1 MAHPPRRIGRL
12 HVVTDTTVQ
21 KRYTHEEMAALA
33 VAGGA
38 DVIQLRDKRM
48 HDEEMVV
55 TARRTRAR
63 CADAGAI
70 LIVNDRA
77 HVAKAARAHG
87 VHLGRGDTPIAE
99 ARALLGPAAIIGA
112 TAGTLAQAL
121 EAQAAGADYV
131 GFGHIF
137 PTPSKR
143 KDTPPVGIER
153 LREVCAALRVPVIA
167 IGGIT
172 ADNAADVLAAGAWGV
187 AVIGAVCAA
196 RDPEAAARA
205 LARAAQA

>member
-1 MAHPPRRIGRL
+1 MTHPPRRIGRL

-21 KRYTHEEMAALA
+21 KRYTHEEIAALA

-38 DVIQLRDKRM
+38 RDIQLRDKRM
-48 HDEEMVV
+48 HDEELVA
-55 TARRTRAR
+55 TARRTLAL
-63 CADAGAI
+63 CADAGAV
-70 LIVNDRA
+70 LIVNDRVE
-77 HVAKAARAHG
+77 VARVARAHG
-87 VHLGRGDTPIAE
+87 VHLGRADTPIAE
-99 ARALLGPAAIIGA
+99 ARALLGPSVIIGA
-112 TAGTLAQAL
+112 TAGTLTQAL

-137 PTPSKR
+137 PTASKH
-143 KDTPPVGIER
+143 KSTPPVGLEG
-153 LREVCAALRVPVIA
+153 LREVCAALRIPVIA

-196 RDPEAAARA
+196 PDPEAAARA
-205 LARAAQA
+205 LARATEA